1 MLKVAV
7 IVALVLLALL
17 VAFVIYFRTF
27 IAPKIDRAN
36 NQRLFKL
43 MTRGVERVAYVVYA
57 NPVLYKKGSSGDH
70 SYAQVVYSTD
80 PDDPQLRTDLV
91 AIADR
96 LRKFQRED
104 MADETERLLESVL
117 STQTPLLQSL
127 RLPPRVA
134 GGRTAFTAS
143 ITVLWDHFVQGKL
156 DSPYLRVRAMADEL
170 DEIVLLVPEPGSPL
184 EGRHQATLEKV
195 RRETGQSNG

>member
-17 VAFVIYFRTF
+17 VAFVVYFRLF
-27 IAPKIDRAN
+27 IAPKINRAN
-36 NQRLFKL
+36 NQRLLKL

-57 NPVLYKKGSSGDH
+57 NPVLYEKGPSGDH
-70 SYAQVVYSTD
+70 SYAQVVYTTD

-96 LRKFQRED
+96 FRKFQRED
-104 MADETERLLESVL
+104 MTDETERLLESVL

-156 DSPYLRVRAMADEL
+156 ASQYVQVRAMADEL

-184 EGRHQATLEKV
+184 EGRHRATLDEAK
-195 RRETGQSNG
+195 REAGESN